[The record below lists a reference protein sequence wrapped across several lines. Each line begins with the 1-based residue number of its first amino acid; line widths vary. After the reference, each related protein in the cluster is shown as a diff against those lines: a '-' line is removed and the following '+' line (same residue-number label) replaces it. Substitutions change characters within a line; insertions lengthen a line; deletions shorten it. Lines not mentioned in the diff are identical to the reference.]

1 MTHRQIVGF
10 GWAAAIL
17 VVVLVLLQIQG
28 GTIGDV
34 GFAVG
39 LPVILVLFVIGLRAV
54 RSRGPRSN

>member
-28 GTIGDV
+28 GAWGMSDLRS
-34 GFAVG
+34 GF
-39 LPVILVLFVIGLRAV
+39 R
-54 RSRGPRSN
+54 